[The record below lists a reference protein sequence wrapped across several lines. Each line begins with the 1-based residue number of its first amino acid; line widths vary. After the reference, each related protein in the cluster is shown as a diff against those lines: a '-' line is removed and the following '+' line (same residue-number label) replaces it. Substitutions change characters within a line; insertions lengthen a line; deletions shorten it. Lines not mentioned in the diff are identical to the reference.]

1 MSAAVMCA
9 QPVPFPAVFKGDSEQ
24 CLEELIAACQR
35 KPTGCATYSGWGR
48 ELVPAASSWL
58 GMDDGAL
65 DQSSRAHPRGSAPAH
80 ASVSPSGKHPRYTNR
95 APESPEH
102 KKRSKQQHASAAPT
116 PAAAVRRASSG
127 GSSSSSGYACPALAA
142 SPKPEQLPMP
152 TTGLLS
158 RALVRGRSPSPPKDA
173 YATSETKYYQSPV
186 CAMA

>member
-1 MSAAVMCA
+1 MCDLCR
-9 QPVPFPAVFKGDSEQ
+9 DSSPS
-24 CLEELIAACQR
+24 CLPLLCFVL
-35 KPTGCATYSGWGR
+35 PH
-48 ELVPAASSWL
+48 
-58 GMDDGAL
+58 
-65 DQSSRAHPRGSAPAH
+65 RAHPRGSAPAH